1 MPTYVCGY
9 EVTDT
14 AYSYR
19 LRRWE
24 CRLTIVKD
32 PIGDPG
38 EVVRIR
44 GFGRTPSLA
53 FDLACEV
60 LRAQGNRAG
69 LDDANNN
76 VAEHHPEPAQQ
87 PPEPPK
93 YRNRYGGE
101 KPREPRQPRYT
112 SDGEPVDDVF
122 EKHPIDA
129 FDKMTE
135 EVTYDKKTRRRSGS
149 VPEKHGRQ
157 QGSGPNGKRRRRK
170 KKGHGKKGYHNM
182 PVRR

>member
-1 MPTYVCGY
+1 MSTYICGY
-9 EVTDT
+9 EVKDT

-38 EVVRIR
+38 ELVRIH
-44 GFGRTPSLA
+44 GFGRTPGLA

-69 LDDANNN
+69 MDDANNS
-76 VAEHHPEPAQQ
+76 VAEHHPEPAAQ

-93 YRNRYGGE
+93 HRPPYSGE
-101 KPREPRQPRYT
+101 KPREPKRPRYT
-112 SDGEPVDDVF
+112 PGEPVGDAF

-129 FDKMTE
+129 FDKMTT
-135 EVTYDKKTRRRSGS
+135 EVSYDNKTRRRSGS
-149 VPEKHGRQ
+149 VPEKNGRQ
-157 QGSGPNGKRRRRK
+157 QGSGPNGKKRPRRK
-170 KKGHGKKGYHNM
+170 KKGKKGYHNM